1 LTVVLNEPGSADLRL
16 VHGWYTLPIGL
27 GEKTIPGAVDGH
39 AWVLLP
45 DNRVYD
51 VIADKYFSQYEY
63 AVRYR
68 AIVGRVYT
76 GTEAARLASLHKHC
90 GPWWSE
96 EEEQL
101 HLKYLL
107 P

>member
-1 LTVVLNEPGSADLRL
+1 
-16 VHGWYTLPIGL
+16 
-27 GEKTIPGAVDGH
+27 
-39 AWVLLP
+39 
-45 DNRVYD
+45 
-51 VIADKYFSQYEY
+51 VITDKYFSRYEY

-68 AIVGRVYT
+68 PIVGRVYT

-90 GPWWSE
+90 DPWWSE

-107 P
+107 PQQQASVTAPETLTVFSLPLLSQACLLRFQ